1 MYWFNLIQTQ
11 NEGRAITLV
20 DFSSLLDMSYFW
32 WVFNKIIPLGMV
44 FLVIYIAIK
53 AGGLLLSTLVQ
64 AFRKMGK

>member
-1 MYWFNLIQTQ
+1 MM
-11 NEGRAITLV
+11 
-20 DFSSLLDMSYFW
+20 DFSSLIDMNYFW
-32 WVFNKIIPLGMV
+32 WVFNKIVVVGVI

>member
-1 MYWFNLIQTQ
+1 MMDFRSLI
-11 NEGRAITLV
+11 
-20 DFSSLLDMSYFW
+20 DMEYFW
-32 WVFNKIIPLGMV
+32 WVFNKIVVVGVI